1 MARKLP
7 YKEGDWFAVP
17 LRDGG
22 FALGVVARM
31 DGKGAVIAY
40 LFGPRSE
47 ALPSLEAVG
56 SKRATDAVLVANTG
70 DLGLLRGEWPVLGKV
85 DPWEREAWPVPVFV
99 RRSVVSNTPKKVIY
113 REPDFNIEAEILPCT
128 EEEARQLPKDG
139 ILGYGAVEI
148 RLTTLLTRE

>member
-56 SKRATDAVLVANTG
+56 SKRATDAVL
-70 DLGLLRGEWPVLGKV
+70 
-85 DPWEREAWPVPVFV
+85 
-99 RRSVVSNTPKKVIY
+99 
-113 REPDFNIEAEILPCT
+113 
-128 EEEARQLPKDG
+128 AR
-139 ILGYGAVEI
+139 ISH
-148 RLTTLLTRE
+148 RTRFCGRWGGCGGVGV

>member
-1 MARKLP
+1 MIL
-7 YKEGDWFAVP
+7 
-17 LRDGG
+17 LRDLG
-22 FALGVVARM
+22 FSRNG
-31 DGKGAVIAY
+31 
-40 LFGPRSE
+40 E
-47 ALPSLEAVG
+47 ALVTGATLQMHPGWKVG
-56 SKRATDAVLVANTG
+56 LTGANG
-70 DLGLLRGEWPVLGKV
+70 CGKSSFLGLLRGEWPVLGKV

>member
-1 MARKLP
+1 M
-7 YKEGDWFAVP
+7 
-17 LRDGG
+17 
-22 FALGVVARM
+22 
-31 DGKGAVIAY
+31 
-40 LFGPRSE
+40 
-47 ALPSLEAVG
+47 
-56 SKRATDAVLVANTG
+56 
-70 DLGLLRGEWPVLGKV
+70 
-85 DPWEREAWPVPVFV
+85 PVFV